1 VRVTIRDPQGFVHVL
16 EFDSQRWHGYDNIAH
31 GWEPSARPAV
41 IEHVLVAIQF
51 QRQLPWGFT
60 YAP

>member
-1 VRVTIRDPQGFVHVL
+1 MRITLLDPQGFQHVI
-16 EFDSQRWHGYDNIAH
+16 EFDSRQWHGFENIAH
-31 GWEPSARPAV
+31 GWEPSQRQAV
-41 IEHVLVAIQF
+41 IEQVLVAIQF